1 MTIRV
6 ANGPLSYGVFE
17 LTVRDF
23 PNLPGPDDVLAEM
36 ASAGYEG
43 SDLGPPGYLGEGEA
57 LRERIERHG
66 LGLAGGW
73 IPIRFSQSEAWPD
86 DLAQMGRILD
96 LFAAADGSE
105 ARPVLADGGS
115 PARIA
120 NPGRGA
126 ENRALGLDKSGWER
140 LAEGVKR
147 AEQLA
152 RSRGFEPTF
161 HPHVSTF
168 VEAPWEIERLL
179 ELTEIGMTLDTGHVL
194 LGGGDPV
201 QAMRD
206 WGERINYVHVKDVRM
221 NVLRG
226 AIDARADMI
235 EAWRRGIFCELGE
248 GDVDLMGFFDEL
260 ARAGYSG
267 WLVVEQDRI
276 PRPDEVLS
284 ESAGAQVRNRRW
296 LAEHAGL

>member
-1 MTIRV
+1 MNVRV

-36 ASAGYEG
+36 ASAGYDG
-43 SDLGPPGYLGEGEA
+43 TDLGPPGYLGEGDA
-57 LRERIERHG
+57 LRARLESHG

-73 IPIRFSQSEAWPD
+73 IPVRFSQPEAWDD

-126 ENRALGLDKSGWER
+126 DDHALGLDEDGWKR

-147 AEQLA
+147 AEELA
-152 RSRGFEPTF
+152 RARGLEPTF

-168 VEAPWEIERLL
+168 IEAPWEIERFL
-179 ELTEIGMTLDTGHVL
+179 ELTDVGITLDTGHVL

-201 QAMRD
+201 QGMRD
-206 WGERINYVHVKDVRM
+206 WGERVNYVHVKDVRM
-221 NVLRG
+221 NVLRD
-226 AIDARADMI
+226 AIADRADMI
-235 EAWRRGIFCELGE
+235 DSWRRGIFCELGE
-248 GDVDLMGFFDEL
+248 GDVDLRGFFKEL

-276 PRPDEVLS
+276 PRPDEGLS
-284 ESAGAQVRNRRW
+284 ESAQAQARNRRW
-296 LAEHAGL
+296 LEEHLGI